1 LDVLIG
7 SFAVG
12 GFSKKILICL
22 VVFSLLLIG
31 NIIWGCKNPFR
42 TRHSP
47 EPAIREGTW
56 DTPAL
61 PEIVIQN
68 LLHSYNE
75 KVIGNFIQCLCDS
88 FAFSAPEDSVDAV
101 AQGREDLFANWDRTA
116 EISVTTN
123 IFNTARQN
131 PDSFDYVLWLHTNLD
146 LPDEVGDT
154 LAVLSRDYEL
164 FIFDFKAEPPET
176 TRTQGTATFHMRQ
189 TSLNWWN
196 IYFWSDIPAETDKD
210 GWADFKAQFRQ

>member
-1 LDVLIG
+1 MG
-7 SFAVG
+7 SFPVG
-12 GFSKKILICL
+12 GFSKKNL
-22 VVFSLLLIG
+22 VYLGIFSLLLVG
-31 NIIWGCKNPFR
+31 NTIWGCKNPFR

-47 EPAIREGTW
+47 EPVIREGTW
-56 DTPAL
+56 ETPAL

-88 FAFSAPEDSVDAV
+88 FAFSAPEDSIDAV
-101 AQGREDLFANWDRTA
+101 TQGREDLFADWDGSV
-116 EISVTTN
+116 EITVTTN
-123 IFNTARQN
+123 LFNTARQN
-131 PDSFDYVLWLHTNLD
+131 PDSFDYVLWLHTNVD

-176 TRTQGTATFHMRQ
+176 TRAEGTATFHMRQ
-189 TSLNWWN
+189 TSLNWWS
-196 IYFWSDIPAETDKD
+196 IHFWSDISAETGKD
-210 GWADFKAQFRQ
+210 DWADFKAQFRQ

>member
-1 LDVLIG
+1 ME
-7 SFAVG
+7 SFPVA
-12 GFSKKILICL
+12 GFSKKSL
-22 VVFSLLLIG
+22 VYLVIFSLLLVG
-31 NIIWGCKNPFR
+31 NTIWGCKNPFR

-47 EPAIREGTW
+47 EPVIREGTW
-56 DTPAL
+56 ETPAL

-88 FAFSAPEDSVDAV
+88 FVFSAPEDSIDAV
-101 AQGREDLFANWDRTA
+101 NQGREWFFAGWDRTV

-123 IFNTARQN
+123 LFGTVRQN
-131 PDSFDYVLWLHTNLD
+131 PDSLDYVLWFHSNSD

-164 FIFDFKAEPPET
+164 FIFDFKATFPET
-176 TRTQGTATFHMRQ
+176 LAQGTATFHLIQ
-189 TSLNWWN
+189 TSLNWWS

-210 GWADFKAQFRQ
+210 DWADFKVQFRQ